1 MTDTFVTLA
10 NAYRSYSDFVQ
21 RTERQDS
28 YSLKSTLPANG
39 GEMPLAHSIVLN
51 PAVLLYLLSFAQP
64 LRKTS
69 VPNGPYLKSD
79 STPFTLESKANSK
92 LFAKRRAG
100 SGGRMPNCSGE
111 IMN

>member
-1 MTDTFVTLA
+1 MMDTFVTLA

-21 RTERQDS
+21 KTERQDS
-28 YSLKSTLPANG
+28 YSPKSTSLANG
-39 GEMPLAHSIVLN
+39 GEMPLAHSTVLN
-51 PAVLLYLLSFAQP
+51 PAVLLSLLSFALP

-69 VPNGPYLKSD
+69 VPKWPEMKSD

-100 SGGRMPNCSGE
+100 SGVRMPNCSGE